1 MLFTLF
7 DLGAR
12 AELPVQRHPQG
23 LGGLEKA
30 HGAGKWAGHPRSCR
44 LPGGHGLPV
53 FCLGD
58 TDLDSQSVSSDIES
72 Q

>member
-1 MLFTLF
+1 MGQESGPVTP
-7 DLGAR
+7 GA
-12 AELPVQRHPQG
+12 
-23 LGGLEKA
+23 
-30 HGAGKWAGHPRSCR
+30 AGFLA
-44 LPGGHGLPV
+44 GHGLPV

>member
-23 LGGLEKA
+23 LGGLEQA
-30 HGAGKWAGHPRSCR
+30 HGAGKWAVT
-44 LPGGHGLPV
+44 PGAAGFLAGHGLPL
-53 FCLGD
+53 FSLGD
-58 TDLDSQSVSSDIES
+58 TDLDSQSISSDTES